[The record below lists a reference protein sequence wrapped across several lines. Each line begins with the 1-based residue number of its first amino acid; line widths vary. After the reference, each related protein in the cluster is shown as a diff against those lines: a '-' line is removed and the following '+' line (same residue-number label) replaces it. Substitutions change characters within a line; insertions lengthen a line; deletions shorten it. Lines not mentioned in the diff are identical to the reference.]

1 MPAGTVASVTSQED
15 RPAGVFLAF
24 EGGEGAGKST
34 QVARLEAWLTA
45 QGRTVRT
52 TREPGATV
60 IGGTVRQLLLDPSTV
75 GLSSRAEA
83 LLYAADRAQHVHEV
97 VRPAL
102 EAGDVVVTD
111 RFVDSSL
118 AYQGAGR
125 TIPLEDVRSIS
136 SWATGDLLPDL
147 TVLLDLP
154 PETGLARARGRA
166 TADRLEAESLE
177 FHLRVRQT
185 FLELAAAEPARY
197 LVLDAT
203 AAPDEVA
210 EGIRTR
216 VTELL
221 A

>member
-1 MPAGTVASVTSQED
+1 MRIGS
-15 RPAGVFLAF
+15 RPWTF
-24 EGGEGAGKST
+24 
-34 QVARLEAWLTA
+34 EAWLTA
-45 QGRTVRT
+45 QGRAVRT

-102 EAGDVVVTD
+102 EAGAVVVTD

-136 SWATGDLLPDL
+136 SWAT
-147 TVLLDLP
+147 
-154 PETGLARARGRA
+154 ETCAKTPKMTNRIDGGISASSVPAEA
-166 TADRLEAESLE
+166 T
-177 FHLRVRQT
+177 T
-185 FLELAAAEPARY
+185 PAASP
-197 LVLDAT
+197 LS
-203 AAPDEVA
+203 
-210 EGIRTR
+210 
-216 VTELL
+216 
-221 A
+221 